1 MSNSKIHTLY
11 RIYYDNIIVY
21 VGRTNQPLQT
31 RIRGHLF
38 KKPMHRTLDIDQISK
53 IEYTEFESEADM
65 NLYEIY
71 YINLLK
77 PALNCDDKVKD
88 ELTVKL
94 PEVEWKEAYFKLWNK
109 WKKEISEKDN
119 EIENC
124 YQRIKDIE
132 EEKTILRGLKRI
144 GQISENEF
152 WNKMDLYNQEQDKIR
167 NQCRKKRGETY
178 F

>member
-1 MSNSKIHTLY
+1 
-11 RIYYDNIIVY
+11 
-21 VGRTNQPLQT
+21 
-31 RIRGHLF
+31 
-38 KKPMHRTLDIDQISK
+38 MHRTLDINQISK

-132 EEKTILRGLKRI
+132 E
-144 GQISENEF
+144 
-152 WNKMDLYNQEQDKIR
+152 
-167 NQCRKKRGETY
+167 KKQY
-178 F
+178 

>member
-1 MSNSKIHTLY
+1 MCIK
-11 RIYYDNIIVY
+11 RV
-21 VGRTNQPLQT
+21 V
-31 RIRGHLF
+31 
-38 KKPMHRTLDIDQISK
+38 
-53 IEYTEFESEADM
+53 
-65 NLYEIY
+65 
-71 YINLLK
+71 
-77 PALNCDDKVKD
+77 
-88 ELTVKL
+88 
-94 PEVEWKEAYFKLWNK
+94 
-109 WKKEISEKDN
+109 SEKDN

-152 WNKMDLYNQEQDKIR
+152 WNKMDLYNQEQDEIR

>member
-1 MSNSKIHTLY
+1 MSNTHTLY
-11 RIYYDNIIVY
+11 RIYYDDTIVY
-21 VGRTNQPLQT
+21 VGRTNQPLST

-38 KKPMHRTLDIDQISK
+38 TKPMHRTLKIDRISK
-53 IEYTEFESEADM
+53 IEYAEFESEADM

-94 PEVEWKEAYFKLWNK
+94 PEVKWSEAHFKLWDK
-109 WKKEISEKDN
+109 WKQEIQQQDDN
-119 EIENC
+119 FQDLR
-124 YQRIKDIE
+124 QRLMDIE
-132 EEKTILRGLKRI
+132 EEKRILRSSRRL
-144 GQISENEF
+144 GQISEDEF
-152 WNKMDLYNQEQDKIR
+152 YNKMDLYLEEQVNIK
-167 NQCRKKRGETY
+167 QKLYPKKRTGI